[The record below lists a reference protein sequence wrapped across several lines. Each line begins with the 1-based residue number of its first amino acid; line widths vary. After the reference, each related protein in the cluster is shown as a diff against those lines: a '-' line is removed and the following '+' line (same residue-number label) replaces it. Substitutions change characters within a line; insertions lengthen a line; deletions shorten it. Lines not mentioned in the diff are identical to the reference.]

1 MTQEKTPANKVFMS
15 SKYVKMLLVILMAF
29 LLFGGPYLVYV
40 INNLLEMRFLY
51 AAIAGAASIVLGLV
65 LMWYLIRA
73 KIIT

>member
-1 MTQEKTPANKVFMS
+1 MTQEKAPENKVFMS

-29 LLFGGPYLVYV
+29 LLFGGPYIVYL
-40 INNLLEMRFLY
+40 INDALEMSFLY
-51 AAIAGAASIVLGLV
+51 AAIAGVASVVLGLV

>member
-1 MTQEKTPANKVFMS
+1 MTQEKTPTNRVFTS

-29 LLFGGPYLVYV
+29 LLFGGPYLVYIV
-40 INNLLEMRFLY
+40 SDILAKRFIY
-51 AAIAGAASIVLGLV
+51 AAVAGAASVVLGLV

>member
-73 KIIT
+73 KVIT

>member
-1 MTQEKTPANKVFMS
+1 MTQEKARENKGFMS

-29 LLFGGPYLVYV
+29 LLFGGPYLVYAISSV
-40 INNLLEMRFLY
+40 LEMRFLY
-51 AAIAGAASIVLGLV
+51 AAIAGAASVVLGLV

>member
-1 MTQEKTPANKVFMS
+1 MTQEKAPENRSFMS

-29 LLFGGPYLVYV
+29 LLFGGPYIVYL
-40 INNLLEMRFLY
+40 INGALEMSFLY
-51 AAIAGAASIVLGLV
+51 AAIAGVASVVLGLV